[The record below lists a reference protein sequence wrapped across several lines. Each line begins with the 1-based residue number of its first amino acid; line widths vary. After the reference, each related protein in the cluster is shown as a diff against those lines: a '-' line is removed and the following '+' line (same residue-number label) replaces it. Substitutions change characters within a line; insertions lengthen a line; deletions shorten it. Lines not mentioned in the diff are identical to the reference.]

1 MNKDIQIVLAHF
13 NMNIKKNSWLSLNI
27 IFSEFYR
34 ASTVLSMTA
43 LVLTVTNM
51 CKNDINISYIQIE
64 L

>member
-1 MNKDIQIVLAHF
+1 
-13 NMNIKKNSWLSLNI
+13 MNIKKNSWLSLNI